1 MKKISN
7 YIRFGKG
14 RGLRFVFLMS
24 LLLSLL
30 YGGFIAYTGLQLIK
44 LSPVEDFVQS
54 VPTFTVANGIVQDKN
69 IRWRSQLPMTP
80 IPVTIDTTQEDLSLP
95 VADGVYLTSKYLY
108 SVSQHG
114 TEVQRSA
121 IQGNFVVR
129 PVYLKQILQTYIGV
143 FAISTAIVG
152 FLFLLL
158 AFLLTVAFGALIGLI
173 IGAKM
178 GNGRIWRVSAVIWFL
193 FQILSFVSAL
203 LGLTLYTVL
212 AVFAICVVLSALW
225 LRCLTN

>member
-1 MKKISN
+1 MKKLSN
-7 YIRFGKG
+7 YIQFGKG
-14 RGLRFVFLMS
+14 HGLRFVFLMS

-44 LSPVEDFVQS
+44 VPLVEGFLKS
-54 VPTFTVANGIVQDKN
+54 VPTFTVSDGVIQDKN
-69 IRWRSQLPMTP
+69 IRWRAQLPMTP

-121 IQGNFVVR
+121 IQGTFTITYD
-129 PVYLKQILQTYIGV
+129 YLKQMLKTYVGV
-143 FAISTAIVG
+143 FALSVGIVS
-152 FLFLLL
+152 FIVSVIIFLLL
-158 AFLLTVAFGALIGLI
+158 AALSAVLGLV
-173 IGAKM
+173 IGAVLRE
-178 GNGRIWRVSAVIWFL
+178 GRVWRMAAIAWFL
-193 FQILSFVSAL
+193 FQVLSFVAGV
-203 LGLTLYTVL
+203 LGATFYTGL
-212 AVFAICVVLSALW
+212 AIFVSLVVLSALW

>member
-1 MKKISN
+1 MKKILN
-7 YIRFGKG
+7 YIQFGQG

-30 YGGFIAYTGLQLIK
+30 YGGFTAYTGLQLMK
-44 LSPVEDFVQS
+44 LPPIEEFLKT
-54 VPTFTVANGIVQDKN
+54 VPTFSVSNGVVQDKN

-80 IPVTIDTTQEDLSLP
+80 IPVTIDTTQEELSLP

-114 TEVQRSA
+114 TEVQRSQ
-121 IQGNFVVR
+121 IQGTFVIS
-129 PVYLKQILQTYIGV
+129 PEYLKQILKTYIGV

-173 IGAKM
+173 IGARM
-178 GNGRIWRVSAVIWFL
+178 GNGRIWRVSAVVWFL
-193 FQILSFVSAL
+193 FQILSFVAGL
-203 LGLTLYTVL
+203 LGFTLYTVL
-212 AVFAICVVLSALW
+212 ALFVVCVVLSVIG
-225 LRCLTN
+225 LRCLAN